1 MYSSFK
7 LFFTVLIVLSVTR
20 FIPHPPNFTSLIALS
35 FYVPVIFGIK
45 KIIFVILALFIT
57 DIFIGFH
64 NTIFFTIGSIGLI
77 GLSSLYLKNSLV
89 LRMTGVLMGAILF
102 YIVTN
107 FGVWSSGVYG
117 YNFEGLIDCYTLAL
131 PFFGNTLVST
141 LLFSFIIEYLFSL
154 KIFKLNIKK

>member
-20 FIPHPPNFTSLIALS
+20 LIPHPPNFTSLIALS

-89 LRMTGVLMGAILF
+89 WRMTGVLMGAILF
-102 YIVTN
+102 YIITN

-117 YNFEGLIDCYTLAL
+117 YNFEGLINCYTLAL
-131 PFFGNTLVST
+131 PFFGNTFVST
-141 LLFSFIIEYLFSL
+141 LLFSFIIEYLFSF

>member
-1 MYSSFK
+1 MYCRYSIYSSSSK
-7 LFFTVLIVLSVTR
+7 L
-20 FIPHPPNFTSLIALS
+20 TSLIALS
-35 FYVPVIFGIK
+35 FYVPVIFGVK
-45 KIIFVILALFIT
+45 KIIFFILSLFIT

-102 YIVTN
+102 YIITN

-117 YNFEGLIDCYTLAL
+117 YNFEGLISCYTLAL

-141 LLFSFIIEYLFSL
+141 LLFSFIIEYLFSF

>member
-1 MYSSFK
+1 MNSSFK

-35 FYVPVIFGIK
+35 FYVPVIFGVK

-102 YIVTN
+102 YIITN

-117 YNFEGLIDCYTLAL
+117 YNFEGLISCYTLAL

-141 LLFSFIIEYLFSL
+141 LLFSFIIEYLFSF